1 MKRHATDRFDITVKS
16 LLVASLFVLGTSR
29 ALAEVEISLDDEK
42 PAQATP
48 TPAPAKTMS
57 QPEAKP
63 APSNPQAETTTEVAV
78 EEEGTA
84 DGSVTME
91 EAETTQVKEV
101 HGVLKMKDI
110 YEAGIKSYK
119 EKDYDQ
125 AIRYLKQAVDKK
137 DKYTPKFYYAEAHAM
152 LGVIYQFR
160 IIRLKD
166 ARYHYQQALKYEPG
180 NRTAKKHL
188 REVNRKLRK

>member
-1 MKRHATDRFDITVKS
+1 MELTVKF
-16 LLVASLFVLGTSR
+16 LLVAGLLALGVTR
-29 ALAEVEISLDDEK
+29 AFAEVEISLDDEK

-48 TPAPAKTMS
+48 TPAAAKAMA
-57 QPEAKP
+57 QPVAKP
-63 APSNPQAETTTEVAV
+63 APSNPQTETTTEVAV

-91 EAETTQVKEV
+91 ETEPAKTTVV

-152 LGVIYQFR
+152 LGVIYQFH

-166 ARYHYQQALKYEPG
+166 ARYHYQLALKYEPA